1 MNRFVWMST
10 ISISLLWTVGCSGPK
25 VSQEDAVIESE
36 VAVTPPPSPQ
46 VTPKQ
51 KSQILAQI
59 PQLTPS
65 TSAEERLAQL
75 KEGQRDPF
83 SPLDTHPIVTPGQIT
98 ITQAPPTPTPEVTV
112 KPNPTPSPIQPLPVI
127 PLPAPNPIPS
137 PQLPTVQP
145 NPSVQAIPQ
154 TIEVAQVQPIPTPSP
169 VTPSG
174 AEAVKVTGVAE
185 LPDGM
190 RAILKAP
197 DEPTSR
203 YVVAGE
209 FLSNGTIQVKRIEIA
224 SSGNPIVV
232 LEENGKE
239 FIKTISDRP

>member
-1 MNRFVWMST
+1 MNRFLWSA
-10 ISISLLWTVGCSGPK
+10 ISISLLGTVGCSAPYT
-25 VSQEDAVIESE
+25 SQAEVEIEPE
-36 VAVTPPPSPQ
+36 VAVTPSPSPQ
-46 VTPKQ
+46 VAPKENRP
-51 KSQILAQI
+51 ILAQI

-83 SPLDTHPIVTPGQIT
+83 SPLEANPIVTPRQIKKT
-98 ITQAPPTPTPEVTV
+98 PTPSTPPPEVTV
-112 KPNPTPSPIQPLPVI
+112 KPNPAPSPVK
-127 PLPAPNPIPS
+127 PLPAPPPPPPQDV
-137 PQLPTVQP
+137 PQLPTLPV
-145 NPSVQAIPQ
+145 NPSLQQLPQ
-154 TIEVAQVQPIPTPSP
+154 TIEVSQSQPVPTPSP
-169 VTPSG
+169 VKPSG

-209 FLSNGTIQVKRIEIA
+209 SLSNGRIRVKRIEIA

-239 FIKTISDRP
+239 FVKTVSDRP